1 MCGRFLGTTPDS
13 TTVGSLLSSII
24 RQLLAAKTRALVQE
38 ELPTVSGAGTAC
50 SHSTAQGHHGG
61 MMDGGIEG

>member
-24 RQLLAAKTRALVQE
+24 RQLVAAKNRSLVQE
-38 ELPTVSGAGTAC
+38 ELPTVSCIGFALL
-50 SHSTAQGHHGG
+50 
-61 MMDGGIEG
+61 